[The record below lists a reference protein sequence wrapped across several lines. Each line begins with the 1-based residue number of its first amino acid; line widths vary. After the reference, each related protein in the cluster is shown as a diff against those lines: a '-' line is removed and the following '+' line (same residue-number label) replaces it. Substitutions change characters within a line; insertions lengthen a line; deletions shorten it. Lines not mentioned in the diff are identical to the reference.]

1 MKTKVQAERQKLI
14 GEQLDA
20 RRDLELMFAG
30 AALGGTIEGTV
41 DPLDLAAIVPPEM
54 IGDLKLSA
62 IWRACVELAERG
74 ESPHLDTIFAYIHER
89 QVNGNLSPQSWQVDV
104 TALDVTNLAISI
116 FAKSEEAIW
125 HYARLMRREALKR
138 ESEPKLLGLASD
150 CLMYGSEIFPIAE
163 GLRAVAAR
171 LEDANPN
178 EAGTMASL
186 MEKVVASARDGEGIP
201 LTTPWPNL
209 NAVLKGGIAK
219 GELAILAARPGMGKT
234 ALATCFAVE
243 TARRGVPVLFI
254 SREVK
259 DLTLGQRIVAREAR
273 IDSAFFRQGA
283 GQLGNLMPAIEQAA
297 SALASLP
304 LRILEKSVAPMTP
317 SEIRRL
323 ARSTNG
329 CGLVVIDYLQLLT
342 PDTQQINRE
351 REVAEMSRSIK
362 RLALDCDCPVLLLSQ
377 LNRNVEESGREPRLS
392 DLRESGA
399 IEQDA
404 DIVIFLHA
412 EKADAKLHKMPARA
426 IVAKGRSSGTGS
438 ACFVFEKKFADF
450 RQATQFSGNEYSRSG
465 SWRENEF

>member
-1 MKTKVQAERQKLI
+1 MKTKVQAERERFI

-30 AALGGTIEGTV
+30 AALAGTIEGTV

-54 IGDLKLSA
+54 IGDPKLSA

-74 ESPHLDTIFAYIHER
+74 ESPHVDTVFAYICER
-89 QVNGNLSPQSWQVDV
+89 QVNGNLSPQSWDGDV
-104 TALDVTNLAISI
+104 TALDVANLAINI
-116 FAKSEEAIW
+116 YAKSEEAIW

-150 CLMYGSEIFPIAE
+150 CLLYGSETFSIAE
-163 GLRAVAAR
+163 GLRAVADR
-171 LEDANPN
+171 LEDANPG
-178 EAGTMASL
+178 EATMASL
-186 MEKVVASARDGEGIP
+186 MEKVVASARDGEGTP
-201 LTTPWPNL
+201 LPTPWPNL

-259 DLTLGQRIVAREAR
+259 DLTLGQRIIAREAR

-283 GQLGNLMPAIEQAA
+283 DHLGDLMPAIERAA
-297 SALASLP
+297 NSLAPLP

-323 ARSTNG
+323 VRSTSN

-342 PDTQQINRE
+342 PDTQQVNRE

-377 LNRNVEESGREPRLS
+377 LNRNVEESAREPRLS

-412 EKADAKLHKMPARA
+412 EKADAKHHKMPARA

-450 RQATQFSGNEYSRSG
+450 RQLANFSGNEYSRSG